1 MIDRRLSAA
10 ALLSLVLLSPAAGR
24 SQPVDTTQDQG
35 GAVPYPTVQ
44 PSPYRSV
51 APNDEGPGGPEPAPD
66 QSPPQV
72 IAPQGYPP
80 AGYPPPGY
88 PPQNYPPQAD
98 QAPPGYPPSGYPPGA
113 TAGLPPPPA
122 PYGTFCDT
130 GPQTSCALQRPAP
143 IGARCVCPGY
153 GQPTYG
159 RVR

>member
-1 MIDRRLSAA
+1 MIDRRLAA
-10 ALLSLVLLSPAAGR
+10 VLLSLALLSPSAGR

-51 APNDEGPGGPEPAPD
+51 APTDEGPGSPEPAPD
-66 QSPPQV
+66 QSPPQLV
-72 IAPQGYPP
+72 APQGYPP
-80 AGYPPPGY
+80 A
-88 PPQNYPPQAD
+88 NYPPQAY
-98 QAPPGYPPSGYPPGA
+98 QPPPGYPPSGYPPGA

-130 GPQTSCALQRPAP
+130 GPQSSCALQRPAP